1 MTTIILRATCSLKSI
16 VARIKIRAT
25 NKEKIFVI
33 LISDKGLVNIWKGC
47 INQFFKKDQKKISL
61 FKKDS

>member
-1 MTTIILRATCSLKSI
+1 MTTIILRATCSLKRI

-33 LISDKGLVNIWKGC
+33 LISDKGLVFEKG
-47 INQFFKKDQKKISL
+47 L
-61 FKKDS
+61 

>member
-25 NKEKIFVI
+25 NNEKIFVI
-33 LISDKGLVNIWKGC
+33 LISDKGLVNIWKGS
-47 INQFFKKDQKKISL
+47 IKQFFKKEQKKISL